1 MEPGQEETMNYLSNY
16 LLVGAGIIAALCVA
30 AVLLD
35 LAGRAWYWII
45 DRYST
50 R

>member
-1 MEPGQEETMNYLSNY
+1 MEPGQEETMTNY
-16 LLVGAGIIAALCVA
+16 LLVGAGIIIALCVA
-30 AVLLD
+30 AVAID

-50 R
+50 RH

>member
-1 MEPGQEETMNYLSNY
+1 MNYLANY
-16 LLVGAGIIAALCVA
+16 LYVGAGIVAALCVA

-35 LAGRAWYWII
+35 LAGRAWYWFV

-50 R
+50 RH